1 MVTLPQLQQAFD
13 AAQPIEY
20 QCLEN
25 LNLYD
30 SPELKS
36 LATQAIAGR
45 QFRLLPLPTEGS
57 GKVQGQAIEIRLCED
72 DYPGWLP
79 LEDIDLIEVAETPY
93 KAAPSLTAD
102 EIQARIPQIIAYA
115 QAAMSQPNVY
125 LWGGTVGANYD
136 CSGLVQAAFMGN
148 GIWLPRDAYQQE
160 AFVEAV
166 AIETMLPGDLIFF
179 GTPEKATHVALHL
192 GENQYIHS
200 SGKAQGRNGIGIDV
214 LAADSEGVS
223 QTYYQQLRGAGR
235 VVACYL
241 PGNL

>member
-1 MVTLPQLQQAFD
+1 MVTLPQLQSAFD
-13 AAQPIEY
+13 SGHPPEY
-20 QCLEN
+20 QCIEN

-45 QFRLLPLPTEGS
+45 QFRLLPLQPRS
-57 GKVQGQAIEIRLCED
+57 GKVTGQAIQIRLCED

-93 KAAPSLTAD
+93 KAAPSLTAA
-102 EIQARIPQIIAYA
+102 EIQTRIPHIIAYA

-125 LWGGTVGANYD
+125 LWGGTIGANYD
-136 CSGLVQAAFMGN
+136 CSGLVQAAFMVN

-166 AIETMLPGDLIFF
+166 AIEAMQPGDLIFF

-192 GENQYIHS
+192 GENHYIHS
-200 SGKAQGRNGIGIDV
+200 SGKAQGRNGIGVDV

-235 VVACYL
+235 VVACYV
-241 PGNL
+241 P

>member
-1 MVTLPQLQQAFD
+1 MVTLPQLQAAFD
-13 AAQPIEY
+13 SGQPPEY

-45 QFRLLPLPTEGS
+45 QFRLLPPQS
-57 GKVQGQAIEIRLCED
+57 DKIAGQAIQICLCED

-93 KAAPSLTAD
+93 KPSPSLTAA
-102 EIQARIPQIIAYA
+102 EIQARIPQVIAYA

-125 LWGGTVGANYD
+125 LWGGTVGVNYD
-136 CSGLVQAAFMGN
+136 CSGLVQAAFMVN

-160 AFVEAV
+160 TFVEAV
-166 AIETMLPGDLIFF
+166 AIEVMQPGDLIFF

-200 SGKAQGRNGIGIDV
+200 SGKAQGRNGIGVDV
-214 LAADSEGVS
+214 LATDSEGVS

-241 PGNL
+241 PQCL

>member
-13 AAQPIEY
+13 SGQPIEY

-45 QFRLLPLPTEGS
+45 QFRLLPLPTERS
-57 GKVQGQAIEIRLCED
+57 GKVQGQAIQICLCED

-93 KAAPSLTAD
+93 QAAPSLTAD
-102 EIQARIPQIIAYA
+102 EIQARIPQVIAYA
-115 QAAMSQPNVY
+115 QSAMSQPNVY

-136 CSGLVQAAFMGN
+136 CSGLVQAAFMVN

-160 AFVEAV
+160 AFVQAV
-166 AIETMLPGDLIFF
+166 AIEAMRPGDLIFF
-179 GTPEKATHVALHL
+179 GTPEKATHVAIHL
-192 GENQYIHS
+192 GANQYIHS
-200 SGKAQGRNGIGIDV
+200 SGKAQGRNGIGVDV
-214 LAADSEGVS
+214 AADSEGVS
-223 QTYYQQLRGAGR
+223 QTYYQQLRGAGH
-235 VVACYL
+235 VVACYQPRKL
-241 PGNL
+241 